1 MFSYYNITTCRVH
14 TLCVPITSELSD
26 MYRAADAGA
35 TAAMLA
41 KLSVER
47 SLGARLDETRLQLQS
62 KVRHSMAGGIPV

>member
-1 MFSYYNITTCRVH
+1 
-14 TLCVPITSELSD
+14 

-41 KLSVER
+41 KLSVEK

-62 KVRHSMAGGIPV
+62 KVCTACKAGHRCPPMGIPEAVGR